1 MKDELMTKKRYIVLL
16 EYLGITLGC
25 AIMAVSLNAFSVP
38 NRIAPGGVSGIATV
52 FHYLFRLPVG
62 VTMLALNVP
71 LFLLGVKVLGKGVG
85 IKTLYGTIV
94 LSIFIDYV
102 FKMVPFTFDL
112 LLASVF
118 GGIVMG
124 VGLGLVFRFGGTTG
138 GTDLAAA
145 IVNKFI
151 PGFTVGTILMAID
164 FFVVLVAGLVFK
176 QPEISLY
183 SIISLFTSIKMLD
196 FVQEGLGYA
205 KAFYIISNHPEE
217 ISRQVIKELDR
228 GVTALSGKGMY
239 TMEERDVLLCVVQRS
254 QVNRLKE
261 IVQSIDPKA
270 FVILSEVREVLG
282 EGFKDLLNR

>member
-1 MKDELMTKKRYIVLL
+1 MTKKRYIVLL

>member
-1 MKDELMTKKRYIVLL
+1 MTKKRYIVLL

-52 FHYLFRLPVG
+52 FHYLFRFPVG

-205 KAFYIISNHPEE
+205 KAFYIISNQPEE

-270 FVILSEVREVLG
+270 FVILSEVRKCWG
-282 EGFKDLLNR
+282 RI

>member
-102 FKMVPFTFDL
+102 FKMVP
-112 LLASVF
+112 
-118 GGIVMG
+118 
-124 VGLGLVFRFGGTTG
+124 
-138 GTDLAAA
+138 
-145 IVNKFI
+145 
-151 PGFTVGTILMAID
+151 
-164 FFVVLVAGLVFK
+164 
-176 QPEISLY
+176 
-183 SIISLFTSIKMLD
+183 
-196 FVQEGLGYA
+196 
-205 KAFYIISNHPEE
+205 
-217 ISRQVIKELDR
+217 
-228 GVTALSGKGMY
+228 
-239 TMEERDVLLCVVQRS
+239 
-254 QVNRLKE
+254 
-261 IVQSIDPKA
+261 
-270 FVILSEVREVLG
+270 
-282 EGFKDLLNR
+282 

>member
-1 MKDELMTKKRYIVLL
+1 M

-52 FHYLFRLPVG
+52 FHYLFRFPVG

-205 KAFYIISNHPEE
+205 KAFYIISNQPEE

>member
-1 MKDELMTKKRYIVLL
+1 MTKKRYIVLL

-52 FHYLFRLPVG
+52 FHYLFRFPVG

-205 KAFYIISNHPEE
+205 KAFYIISNQPEE